1 MPRPLIPERRRRILD
16 VAEEMVLERGF
27 NAMTVAAVAER
38 VGIGKGAVYLE
49 FESKDSLLDELL
61 RRSMR
66 RLAARV
72 RRSGPPPGLGE
83 GFRRVL
89 LGMLGDPLM
98 TAALLDDRGVLGSYV
113 AQVEDN
119 RYRARHV
126 ALVAYVAA
134 LQEGGALRADV
145 DPGAVALAL
154 SAAST
159 GFLSVARIVG
169 ADDRN
174 QLVAAADTMTLM
186 VASLE
191 TGDGSVDP
199 GAWMEL
205 VALLG
210 H

>member
-16 VAEEMVLERGF
+16 VAEAMVLDVGF
-27 NAMTVAAVAER
+27 DAMTVAEVAAR

-49 FESKDSLLDELL
+49 FESKDAIVDELL

-66 RLAARV
+66 RLAGRV
-72 RRSGPPPGLGE
+72 RRAGPPPGLGE
-83 GFRRVL
+83 AYRRMVVA
-89 LGMLGDPLM
+89 MVTDRLM
-98 TAALLDDRGVLGSYV
+98 SAALLDDRAVLGSYV

-126 ALVAYVAA
+126 ALVAYVVA
-134 LQEGGALRADV
+134 LQEGGALRPDV

-154 SAAST
+154 SAAMT
-159 GFLSVARIVG
+159 GFLTIGRIVG
-169 ADDRN
+169 VDDPEH
-174 QLVAAADTMTLM
+174 LEGAADALALM
-186 VASLE
+186 VSSLE
-191 TGDGSVDP
+191 TGQGEVDP

-210 H
+210 R

>member
-1 MPRPLIPERRRRILD
+1 MPRPLIPDRRRRIID
-16 VAEEMVLERGF
+16 VAEALVLERGF
-27 NAMTVAAVAER
+27 DKTSIAEVAAR

-49 FESKDSLLDELL
+49 FASKDALLDELL

-72 RRSGPPPGLGE
+72 RRAGPPPGLGE
-83 GFRRVL
+83 AFRRILVA
-89 LGMLGDPLM
+89 MLTDRLM
-98 TAALLDDRGVLGSYV
+98 SAALLDDRAVLGSYV

-126 ALVAYVAA
+126 ALVAYVVAM
-134 LQEGGALRADV
+134 QEGGALRDDV
-145 DPGAVALAL
+145 DPGSVALAL
-154 SAAST
+154 SSAMT
-159 GFLSVARIVG
+159 GFLSLGRVLGV
-169 ADDRN
+169 DDAEH
-174 QLVAAADTMTLM
+174 LAGAADALALM

-191 TGDGSVDP
+191 TGRGEVDP

-210 H
+210 R